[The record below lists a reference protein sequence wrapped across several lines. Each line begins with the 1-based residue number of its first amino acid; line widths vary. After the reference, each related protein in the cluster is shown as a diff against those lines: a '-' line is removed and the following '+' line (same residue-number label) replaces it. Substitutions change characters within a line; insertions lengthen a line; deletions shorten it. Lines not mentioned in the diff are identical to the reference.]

1 MESVNEYAS
10 RHVQEF
16 KAKIS
21 GVERVARLIDYAEK
35 NPRLVA
41 EIYLGYYQIIKDLV
55 KIDDEDQE
63 IISVVNEKL
72 GKNNKVA
79 KFQEI
84 ISGREEDIVSLAA
97 EACNPESN
105 TYKEGIN
112 ELTEMMKNADTV
124 KTADPNAKPV
134 DGDPRWDSVIWGYTN
149 GADDPATD
157 IHFVIAHGLCR
168 VISQVFVDELRDLT
182 GAEKKDWL
190 LNAMTDIIALKGVQ
204 GIGRE
209 AKFYKQWREKR
220 PAGLGWVSD
229 ERDKAY
235 KQTIGI

>member
-1 MESVNEYAS
+1 M
-10 RHVQEF
+10 
-16 KAKIS
+16 
-21 GVERVARLIDYAEK
+21 
-35 NPRLVA
+35 
-41 EIYLGYYQIIKDLV
+41 
-55 KIDDEDQE
+55 
-63 IISVVNEKL
+63 VNEKL

-84 ISGREEDIVSLAA
+84 ISGRVDYFVSFAA
-97 EACNPESN
+97 EACNPESD

-112 ELTEMMKNADTV
+112 ELTEMMKNADII

-168 VISQVFVDELRDLT
+168 VISQEFKDEIKDLT

-190 LNAMTDIIALKGVQ
+190 LNAMTDVIALKGVQ
-204 GIGRE
+204 GQGRE
-209 AKFYKQWREKR
+209 AKFYKQWRDKR
-220 PAGLGWVSD
+220 PLGLGWVSD
-229 ERDKAY
+229 VRDQAY
-235 KQTIGI
+235 REAISK